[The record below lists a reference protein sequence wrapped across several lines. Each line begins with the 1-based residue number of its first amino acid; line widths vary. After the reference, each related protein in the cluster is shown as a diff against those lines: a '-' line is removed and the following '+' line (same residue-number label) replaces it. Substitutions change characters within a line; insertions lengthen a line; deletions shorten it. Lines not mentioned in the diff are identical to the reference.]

1 MSGPSFID
9 CFQPNAFQIGAFQT
23 GFTLDVGGTIVGG
36 QFSRGRWRK
45 LVDSVEA
52 ERKAARD
59 AVEAAAKAKREAAAA
74 KAKLERAM
82 KWAEKYLQRRQEA
95 EAARQAQVQQ
105 FISHALQAH
114 AGAAN
119 LTHEL
124 AHLSEARERQ
134 RLALEAAHRAAHD
147 DDEAAFLLIL
157 QH

>member
-74 KAKLERAM
+74 K
-82 KWAEKYLQRRQEA
+82 
-95 EAARQAQVQQ
+95 
-105 FISHALQAH
+105 
-114 AGAAN
+114 